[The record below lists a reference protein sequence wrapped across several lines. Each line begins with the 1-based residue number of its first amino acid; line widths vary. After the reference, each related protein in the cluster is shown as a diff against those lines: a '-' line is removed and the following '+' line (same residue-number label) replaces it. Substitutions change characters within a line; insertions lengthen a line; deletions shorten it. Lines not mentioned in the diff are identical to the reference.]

1 MPIGSLHVAAGTEV
15 LYSQAP
21 SARVLRA
28 GGGPGAAAGLLLVG
42 DPERDDRARL
52 PFAVV
57 EARALER
64 PSPTSRPPSS
74 TGRRPRARGPC
85 DAPVPARRVHFGCH
99 GRFRP
104 SDPLASELLLAGD
117 DRITVG
123 DLFAGRVDL
132 SGAKLVAVLACR
144 SGNVEFRHTP
154 DEALSFP
161 GALLVASMPSVV
173 STMWPAEDS
182 ASALF
187 AVRLYALL
195 HEDGL
200 ASAEAVSR
208 AWLWLRD
215 ATAAE
220 APRPRR
226 RAPGRPRPG
235 GARTAHQGLA
245 ELTASLRLHR
255 PDDAPYWARSPGRRS
270 STPGRPDAGIRRRL
284 PAPTDRNRLR
294 TATCGGEWVRHP
306 P

>member
-1 MPIGSLHVAAGTEV
+1 MP
-15 LYSQAP
+15 
-21 SARVLRA
+21 
-28 GGGPGAAAGLLLVG
+28 
-42 DPERDDRARL
+42 ARL
-52 PFAVV
+52 
-57 EARALER
+57 
-64 PSPTSRPPSS
+64 
-74 TGRRPRARGPC
+74 
-85 DAPVPARRVHFGCH
+85 VHFGCH

-132 SGAKLVAVLACR
+132 SRAELVAVLACR
-144 SGNVEFRHTP
+144 SGNVEFRRTP

-161 GALLVASMPSVV
+161 GALLVAGVPSVV

-200 ASAEAVSR
+200 APAEAVSR
-208 AWLWLRD
+208 ARLWLRD

-220 APRPRR
+220 LLDLVARLRADLAPED
-226 RAPGRPRPG
+226 
-235 GARTAHQGLA
+235 RTAHQALA

-255 PDDAPYWARSPGRRS
+255 PDDAPYSGPELWAPFVHTG
-270 STPGRPDAGIRRRL
+270 
-284 PAPTDRNRLR
+284 PA
-294 TATCGGEWVRHP
+294 
-306 P
+306 